1 MKLAMSTRAR
11 LVSRLVRILSVF
23 GISIVIAIAGAEDW
37 APATSPQPL
46 CAATAPSQL
55 SGPALFDNPTLT
67 RDWYG
72 ARSALGSRGFT
83 VDLSTTQFYQGVA
96 SGGQQQA
103 FQYGGRNDYFLNVD
117 GEKAGLWQGS
127 TFTLHGE
134 SRYGESGNSLTG
146 ALSPVN
152 LMLSVPLS
160 NGSVSGVTGV
170 KYTQVLTENSLV
182 YAGKLNTLDDFKQ
195 PLTGAGPL
203 SGFQNSALIY
213 NPVYAR
219 TIPYSTFGAG
229 FAYLK
234 NSERVFE
241 AIVYDTNNTPTVSGF
256 NTLFNN
262 GATVYA
268 QGTLLTTFLDQP
280 GHQGI
285 SGTYSSGTYTDL
297 TPTAFLDP
305 TNGLA
310 LLSTPVKGSWCLT
323 YNFDQALFVS
333 RDDPQR
339 MWGVFGNLGLA
350 DNNPN
355 PVRWFGSTGISGTSP
370 LARRTADSFGIACFY
385 IGVSNSL
392 KNPATNVV
400 SVRDEFGME
409 LYYNIAVT
417 RWFQITPDLQAIS
430 PIRDRSDSSLLLGLR
445 AKIDF

>member
-1 MKLAMSTRAR
+1 MPS
-11 LVSRLVRILSVF
+11 
-23 GISIVIAIAGAEDW
+23 GA
-37 APATSPQPL
+37 S
-46 CAATAPSQL
+46 
-55 SGPALFDNPTLT
+55 LFDDVSLT
-67 RDWYG
+67 RDWFG
-72 ARSALGSRGFT
+72 VRSTLVGRGVSF
-83 VDLSTTQFYQGVA
+83 DLSTTQYYQGLA
-96 SGGQQQA
+96 HGGQQQA
-103 FQYGGRNDYFLNVD
+103 FQYGGRNDYVLNLD
-117 GEKAGLWQGS
+117 GEKAGLCHGS
-127 TFTLHGE
+127 TLTVHGE
-134 SRYGESGNSLTG
+134 SRYGESANSLTG

-160 NGSVSGVTGV
+160 TGSVSGLTGV
-170 KYTQVLTENSLV
+170 KYTQVLSENTLV

-268 QGTLLTTFLDQP
+268 QGTLITSFFEKP

-285 SGTYSSGTYTDL
+285 SGTYSTGTYTDL

-305 TNGLA
+305 TNGLV
-310 LLSTPVKGSWCLT
+310 LLSTPVQGSWCLT
-323 YNFDQALFVS
+323 YNFDQAISVS
-333 RDDPQR
+333 RNDPQR
-339 MWGVFGNLGLA
+339 MWGVFGNLGMA
-350 DNNPN
+350 DNNPS
-355 PVRWFGSTGISGTSP
+355 PVRWFASSGVSGTSP
-370 LARRTADSFGIACFY
+370 NLKRTADTFGAALFY
-385 IGVSNSL
+385 IGASNSL
-392 KNPATNVV
+392 KNPATDLI
-400 SVRDEFGME
+400 SLQDEYGVEF
-409 LYYNIAVT
+409 YYNAAVT
-417 RWFQITPDLQAIS
+417 KWFQITPDVQVVRPL
-430 PIRDRSDSSLLLGLR
+430 RERSDVALLVGLR

>member
-1 MKLAMSTRAR
+1 MRTRFVYFLA
-11 LVSRLVRILSVF
+11 RILSVSF
-23 GISIVIAIAGAEDW
+23 VSIVTATALAQDW
-37 APATSPQPL
+37 TDATAPQTQ
-46 CAATAPSQL
+46 CAATAPSSL
-55 SGPALFDNPTLT
+55 TGGSLFDESTLVKEWSGAK
-67 RDWYG
+67 DWCG
-72 ARSALGSRGFT
+72 TRSAMASRGITF
-83 VDLSTTQFYQGVA
+83 DLSTTQFYQGVT
-96 SGGQQQA
+96 SGGQRQA
-103 FQYGGRNDYFLNVD
+103 FQYGGRNDYFVNLD
-117 GEKAGLWQGS
+117 GEKAGLGKGS

-134 SRYGESGNSLTG
+134 SRYGESDNSLTG

-160 NGSVSGVTGV
+160 NGSVSGLTGM
-170 KYTQVLTENSLV
+170 KYTQVLSENTLV

-195 PLTGAGPL
+195 PLTGSGPL

-234 NSERVFE
+234 NTERVFE

-262 GATVYA
+262 GATVYV
-268 QGTLLTTFLDQP
+268 QGTLLTSFFDQP

-305 TNGLA
+305 TNGLV

-323 YNFDQALFVS
+323 YNFDQAIAVS
-333 RDDPQR
+333 RDEPQR

-350 DNNPN
+350 DKDPN
-355 PVRWFGSTGISGTSP
+355 PVRWFASTGLSGTGP
-370 LARRTADSFGIACFY
+370 MERRKADSFGLACFY
-385 IGVSNSL
+385 IGISDSL
-392 KNPATNVV
+392 KSRATNLI
-400 SVRDEFGME
+400 SVRDEYGIE
-409 LYYNIAVT
+409 LYYNFAVT
-417 RWFQITPDLQAIS
+417 KWFQITPDLQAIS
-430 PIRDRSDSSLLLGLR
+430 PFRDRADPSLLFGLR